1 MSVTRYIRP
10 YDIRVSDRLG
20 DGSEGTHI
28 RFWCLSNDSK
38 PVLLRCEDHT
48 YFFRM
53 ELPTVVKG
61 SKMIWTP
68 EKANFIYTWLCKCL
82 KNDAPIAYKL
92 KDYNKLYYYQG
103 KTPFIVLFFTSN
115 NAMRHCSNFLKKERD
130 TYNPEYGVMK
140 FTCWE
145 TDVDVVRKLL
155 TIKKQNYTQW
165 LKITSEPIDNDDER
179 RISKPGNKDRPIE
192 EYLVGWRDIIPCSNE
207 ESKDFIEHPR
217 ILAYDFETYTD
228 NHKIFPDPYN
238 PKHCIFNISCIG
250 IDDKDSSSKI
260 RASLMLG
267 KAPAPE
273 NCIHIETETE
283 VELLNE
289 FEKFIDDYD
298 CDITTGYNIFGFDN
312 EYYSARKKI
321 NAEKPSNFT
330 RLKDGV
336 VNVETRKW
344 RSAGFGHNIVTIID
358 CEGRIS
364 VDVLVIIKREHKL
377 SKYTLSFVSQYFLK
391 KDKHDVTPKQMF
403 VAFEKNQKALKRLEK
418 NPDSKYAERL
428 MNGMTTILEYC
439 LQDSELSIEL
449 FIKLNT
455 WISLVEM
462 SAVVGV
468 TIVSL
473 FTRGQQV
480 RTFSLIYDLAWH
492 KGFVITK
499 RDFPILPYMGAFVFV
514 PIKGLHDDVLCEDFS
529 ALYPSIIMGHNLCY
543 TTLIKPEDAEIE
555 LDENPDDFIVTEY
568 WQLDETEKKDKK
580 KKNTEDEDI
589 DENDYGQVG
598 EDDFSDSDSEDNNDE
613 DEEDNNDEEERNVD
627 IDDDALDP
635 TKKYR
640 HYKFLWV
647 KPHIREG
654 LMPRMMRN
662 LVSERSAVKRK
673 LEATEEELEKELD
686 PDRINILQ
694 TQKIIYD
701 KRQLALKVTAN
712 SGYGFM
718 GAQTAGMLPLIEA
731 AITITQLGQRYIKR
745 CVRYLTTKY
754 NAKIIYGD
762 TDSVMF
768 TIPGVT
774 GGDCD
779 AWGKRLAA
787 ELSELF
793 PPPMKVEFEKAMR
806 MLSFTKKRYA
816 SYLIKADGSYV
827 LIKGTNIPYILVR
840 GITIARRDNCRL
852 LVDTYTDLLRCILD
866 KKGIVHGYSI
876 IIAAVLKLLRGEVDP
891 IKELSVVK
899 TINAQYKSQT
909 CQMKVFADKLAK
921 EGKPQQPGTRA
932 SYLVL
937 ADEDDNTNK
946 AKRLGEK
953 MILDEDYNPDEHKI
967 DLVYYLTRLLQKPL
981 DQLFSNGFM
990 KEIPHLDQFLY
1001 VPKYFKGNKRPKDI
1015 STPVE
1020 MICLLIQDGMKGEY
1034 SLNKICKNVKR
1045 LEKCFSEYYD
1055 STQE

>member
-1 MSVTRYIRP
+1 MSVTRYMRP

-20 DGSEGTHI
+20 DGNEGTQI
-28 RFWCLSNDSK
+28 RFWCLTNDSK
-38 PVLLRCEDHT
+38 PALLRCEDHT

-53 ELPTVVKG
+53 ELPTIVKG
-61 SKMIWTP
+61 SKMHWTP
-68 EKANFIYTWLCKCL
+68 ERANTIYTWLCKCL
-82 KNDAPIAYKL
+82 KDDAPIAYKL
-92 KDYNKLYYYQG
+92 KEYSKLYYYQD
-103 KTPFIVLFFTSN
+103 KTPFIVLFFTTS

-130 TYNPEYGVMK
+130 TYNPEFGVMK
-140 FTCWE
+140 FPCWE
-145 TDVDVVRKLL
+145 VDVDVVRKLL

-165 LKITSEPIDNDDER
+165 FKTTADKIDNDDER
-179 RISKPGNKDRPIE
+179 RISKAGNKDRPAE
-192 EYLVGWRDIIPCSNE
+192 EYLVGWRDIIPCTAE
-207 ESKDFIEHPR
+207 ECKDFIEHPR
-217 ILAYDFETYTD
+217 LLGYDFETYTD

-250 IDDKDSSSKI
+250 IDDKDPNSKI

-289 FEKFIDDYD
+289 FEKFIDEYD
-298 CDITTGYNIFGFDN
+298 PDVTTGYNIFGFDN

-364 VDVLVIIKREHKL
+364 VDMLVIIKREHKL

-403 VAFEKNQKALKRLEK
+403 VSFEQNQKAIKRLK
-418 NPDSKYAERL
+418 KKPDSQYANRL
-428 MNGMTTILEYC
+428 ISSMTPILEYC

-514 PIKGLHDDVLCEDFS
+514 PIKGLHDNVICEDFS
-529 ALYPSIIMGHNLCY
+529 GLYPSIIIAHNLCY
-543 TTLIKPEDAEIE
+543 TTLVRPQDQEIE
-555 LDENPDDFIVTEY
+555 LAENPDNFIVTEY
-568 WQLDETEKKDKK
+568 WQVSETDKK
-580 KKNTEDEDI
+580 KRTEETETEELDD
-589 DENDYGQVG
+589 NDYGQVG
-598 EDDFSDSDSEDNNDE
+598 EDDFSDSDSEN
-613 DEEDNNDEEERNVD
+613 EEEPEEEEKEEVVVD

-635 TKKYR
+635 DKKYN
-640 HYKFLWV
+640 HYKFIWV

-662 LVSERSAVKRK
+662 LVSERSAAKRK
-673 LEATEEELEKELD
+673 LADTEDELENETD
-686 PDRINILQ
+686 PIKINLLQ

-754 NAKIIYGD
+754 CAIIIYGD

-768 TIPGVT
+768 IIPGVI

-779 AWGKRLAA
+779 VWGKRLAE

-827 LIKGTNIPYILVR
+827 LIKGTDMPYILVR

-866 KKGIVHGYSI
+866 NKGIVHGYSI
-876 IIAAVLKLLRGEVDP
+876 IIAAVLKLLKGEVDP

-909 CQMKVFADKLAK
+909 CQMKVFADKLSR

-937 ADEDDNTNK
+937 ADENDNTNQ

-953 MILDEDYNPDEHKI
+953 MILDEDYDPDEHKI

-990 KEIPHLDQFLY
+990 EQLPMLNRFIY
-1001 VPKYFKGNKRPKDI
+1001 NPKYFKGNKQSKDI
-1015 STPVE
+1015 YTPVE

-1034 SLNKICKNVKR
+1034 SLRKICKNVQRLDTQFKR
-1045 LEKCFSEYYD
+1045 YYE
-1055 STQE
+1055 SMAK